1 MASVKNIKKDID
13 YLVDEVISDSLLCI
27 SMQPVKNKEN
37 FVEIINQT
45 VEMRNNL
52 ISRVNSAPRT
62 AKRAE
67 TKAYYKAIYDELISN
82 ADTSFD
88 KLSKLIESK

>member
-27 SMQPVKNKEN
+27 SMQPVKNKES
-37 FVEIINQT
+37 FIEIINQT

-52 ISRVNSAPRT
+52 ISRVNSAPREG
-62 AKRAE
+62 KRSE

-82 ADTSFD
+82 ADKTFE

>member
-37 FVEIINQT
+37 FIEIINQT

-52 ISRVNSAPRT
+52 ISKVNSAPRI
-62 AKRAE
+62 AKRSE
-67 TKAYYKAIYDELISN
+67 MKAYYKAIYDELISN
-82 ADTSFD
+82 ADKSFE